1 MIDSTLIS
9 HPCLDQCQIFY
20 DRLQQ
25 LGLYLHILSIAD
37 ANNELL
43 EVKLL
48 EFYSEKSQK
57 KPIIHIPLIKSP
69 RLVFHISLN
78 ILQLSLRSA
87 NSLLELKF
95 STREN
100 ELVRGNYYKW
110 NENKNE
116 HIKFNIIVDVDQSLI
131 NQFNTV

>member
-1 MIDSTLIS
+1 MIDPTFIS

-20 DRLQQ
+20 DQLQQ

-57 KPIIHIPLIKSP
+57 KSLIKSP
-69 RLVFHISLN
+69 RIVFHISLN
-78 ILQLSLRSA
+78 ILQLSLRSTD
-87 NSLLELKF
+87 SLLELQF

-100 ELVRGNYYKW
+100 ELIRGNYYKW

-116 HIKFNIIVDVDQSLI
+116 HMKFNITVDVDQSLI